1 MALAAPTFLVPD
13 VAASI
18 RWYADQLGFRIT
30 GTFPPA
36 PPYGYASVGRDGVE
50 LMFLCLS
57 GYAKPDLRARRP
69 EGIWDAYIRMSGV
82 EAYYDSLKHAPFIHS
97 PLIQRSYGDR
107 EFEVIDPDGYI
118 VVFSG

>member
-30 GTFPPA
+30 GTFPKE

-50 LMFLCLS
+50 LMFLRLP
-57 GYAKPDLRARRP
+57 GYAKPDLRAQRP
-69 EGIWDAYIRMSGV
+69 EGLWDAYIRMSGV
-82 EAYYDSLKHAPFIHS
+82 EAYYDSLKDAPCIHS
-97 PLIQRSYGDR
+97 PLVQRSYGDR
-107 EFEVIDPDGYI
+107 EFEVRDPDGYI
-118 VVFSG
+118 MVFSG